1 MGIIPPTRKQHYLG
15 LEVYLR
21 LTQKNKPLLLEVV
34 RARLYASG
42 ADLAT
47 FFWKLDHQPCFP
59 HEMRCCPLCNAETDD
74 PRFAYLSEGLQ

>member
-1 MGIIPPTRKQHYLG
+1 MAIIPPSRKRHYLG
-15 LEVYLR
+15 LETYLR
-21 LTQKNKPLLLEVV
+21 ITQKDKPLLLEVV
-34 RARLYASG
+34 KARLYASG

-47 FFWKLDHQPCFP
+47 FFWKMDHPQCFP